1 MDCLEFIKQS
11 TKGLQREK
19 YAVLA
24 KTCENISFRLVL
36 NLLLTL

>member
-11 TKGLQREK
+11 TKGLHREK

-24 KTCENISFRLVL
+24 KTYEDISFCFVL
-36 NLLLTL
+36 YLLLTL